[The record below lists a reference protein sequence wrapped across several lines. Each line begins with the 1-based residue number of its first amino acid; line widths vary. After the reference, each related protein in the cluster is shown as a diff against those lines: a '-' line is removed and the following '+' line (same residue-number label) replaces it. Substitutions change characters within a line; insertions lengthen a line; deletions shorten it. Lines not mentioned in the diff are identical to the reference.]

1 MCTFSRQ
8 YVYIWVS
15 WLLYLNRK
23 AKRITIAQTQVYK
36 LDKTKRIHPLLR
48 RVQLFYRMY
57 KYMYKVVSVSHKT
70 NTNTK
75 RLINVSIKYT
85 QLRENFI
92 YRREDNTALYFSC
105 FRYKQYFP
113 CNFPFYVIKITF
125 LLLLLDYIK

>member
-36 LDKTKRIHPLLR
+36 LDKTKRIHPLLL

-57 KYMYKVVSVSHKT
+57 CVCMYKVVSVSHKT

-92 YRREDNTALYFSC
+92 YIEEKTTLRYTLVVLDINNIFHAIFHSMLSKSLSC
-105 FRYKQYFP
+105 CF
-113 CNFPFYVIKITF
+113 C
-125 LLLLLDYIK
+125 